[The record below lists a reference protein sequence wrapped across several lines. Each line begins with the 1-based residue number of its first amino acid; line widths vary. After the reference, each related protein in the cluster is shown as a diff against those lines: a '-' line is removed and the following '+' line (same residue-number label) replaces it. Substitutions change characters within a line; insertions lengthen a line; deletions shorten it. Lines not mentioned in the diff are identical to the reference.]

1 MKRRVKITESDLHRI
16 VKESVKRIL
25 KESENNGKKEIF
37 TIDGFNVETEE
48 DASDM
53 KYCGAVYYSEDEAV
67 KAAREYAKICA
78 ESYEEVIIVTV
89 SAGEYETSSGDIY
102 GEPYEIYSISSK
114 DKETTIAA
122 RREAGFVH
130 DEVDEY
136 VG

>member
-16 VKESVKRIL
+16 VKESVKRVL
-25 KESENNGKKEIF
+25 KESENNAKKEIF
-37 TIDGFNVETEE
+37 TIDGLNIETEE

-67 KAAREYAKICA
+67 KAAREYAEMCA
-78 ESYEEVIIVTV
+78 GSYEEVIIVTV
-89 SAGEYETSSGDIY
+89 FGGEYETSSGDIY
-102 GEPYEIYSISSK
+102 GEPYDIYSISSK

-122 RREAGFVH
+122 RREAGYTSA
-130 DEVDEY
+130 EVDEY